1 VTLDPA
7 DEEMFQTLRELRTK
21 IAREIGKPPYIVFS
35 DKTLRDMAQ
44 RRPLDEES
52 MLEVNGVGEHKL
64 ELYGQRFIEVI
75 ASTK

>member
-1 VTLDPA
+1 
-7 DEEMFQTLRELRTK
+7 
-21 IAREIGKPPYIVFS
+21 
-35 DKTLRDMAQ
+35 MAQ